1 MFPAFIAA
9 LFYLRITP
17 MKQKV
22 SGQLHAQLKKEM
34 EKIDLIESPLERL
47 KSGLVKVQQ
56 VLAALRIATTKSE
69 FDTQEEEIRFFK
81 YEKPAIY
88 AWLIFVTERYA
99 IEDNLPRGK
108 KDEQL
113 AYLNQQIL
121 YINRFF
127 RQHEFLYQYYRL
139 DANELDQQYFLRGKN
154 MPVLGF
160 SEVPEIDREFGTPA
174 DYLFSKFIAYEKILD
189 FLLREIEILNA
200 SGSEQSFRDKK
211 HLKWTGDSVNL
222 VELIYGIYETGQVNF
237 GEASLAELMNFFG
250 QLFEINLTRYFKK
263 FTDIKMRKS
272 MSKTRFLDE
281 MQKLV
286 NKRIEDGDAFIP
298 ADQKSRYGY

>member
-1 MFPAFIAA
+1 MIKK
-9 LFYLRITP
+9 LS
-17 MKQKV
+17 V
-22 SGQLHAQLKKEM
+22 QLQAQLQKEM
-34 EKIDLIESPLERL
+34 EKTDQIELSLEKL
-47 KSGLVKVQQ
+47 KTGLASVQQ
-56 VLAALRIATTKSE
+56 ILVALRIGTLETGFSST
-69 FDTQEEEIRFFK
+69 DEEVHFFK
-81 YEKPAIY
+81 YEKPPIY
-88 AWLIFVTERYA
+88 AWLIFITERYA
-99 IEDNLPRGK
+99 IEINFPRGK
-108 KDEQL
+108 KEEQI

-127 RQHEFLYQYYRL
+127 RQNEFLYQYYRL
-139 DANELDQQYFLRGKN
+139 DANELDGQYFIRGKN
-154 MPVLGF
+154 AVVLGF

-174 DYLFSKFIAYEKILD
+174 DYLFSKFIAYEKTLD
-189 FLLREIEILNA
+189 YLLREIEILSA
-200 SGSEQSFRDKK
+200 AGSEQPFRKK
-211 HLKWTGDSVNL
+211 IALKWTGDSVNL
-222 VELIYGIYETGQVNF
+222 IELIYGIYETGQINS

>member
-1 MFPAFIAA
+1 
-9 LFYLRITP
+9 
-17 MKQKV
+17 MKKNLAE
-22 SGQLHAQLKKEM
+22 QLHSRLQREM
-34 EKIDLIESPLERL
+34 EKTDQIEVPLEKL
-47 KSGLVKVQQ
+47 KTGLASVQQ
-56 VLAALRIATTKSE
+56 ILAELRIGTLAAE
-69 FDTQEEEIRFFK
+69 FSSPAEEIRFFK
-81 YEKPAIY
+81 YVKPPVY
-88 AWLIFVTERYA
+88 AWLIFITERYA
-99 IEDNLPRGK
+99 IEINFPYGK
-108 KDEQL
+108 KDEQH

-127 RQHEFLYQYYRL
+127 RQNEFLYQYYRL
-139 DANELDQQYFLRGKN
+139 GANDLDEKYFIRGKN
-154 MPVLGF
+154 SVVLGF
-160 SEVPEIDREFGTPA
+160 SEVPEIDKEFGTPA

-189 FLLREIEILNA
+189 YLLREIEILTAAGN
-200 SGSEQSFRDKK
+200 EQLFRKKISF
-211 HLKWTGDSVNL
+211 KWTGDSVNL
-222 VELIYGIYETGQVNF
+222 IELIYGVYETGQVNS

-250 QLFEINLTRYFKK
+250 QLFDINLTRYFKK

>member
-1 MFPAFIAA
+1 MKKKLAEQ
-9 LFYLRITP
+9 LYL
-17 MKQKV
+17 KLQ
-22 SGQLHAQLKKEM
+22 GEM
-34 EKIDLIESPLERL
+34 EKADQIELPLEKL
-47 KSGLVKVQQ
+47 KTGLASVQQ
-56 VLAALRIATTKSE
+56 ILVALRVGTLETE
-69 FDTQEEEIRFFK
+69 FSTPEEEVRFFK
-81 YEKPAIY
+81 YEKPPIY
-88 AWLIFVTERYA
+88 AWLIFITERYA
-99 IEDNLPRGK
+99 IEINFPRGK
-108 KDEQL
+108 KEEQIT
-113 AYLNQQIL
+113 YLNHQIL

-127 RQHEFLYQYYRL
+127 RQNEFLYQYYRL
-139 DANELDQQYFLRGKN
+139 DANELDGQYFIRGKN
-154 MPVLGF
+154 AVVLGF

-189 FLLREIEILNA
+189 YLLREIEILNA
-200 SGSEQSFRDKK
+200 AGGEQPFRNKIA
-211 HLKWTGDSVNL
+211 LKWTGDSVNL
-222 VELIYGIYETGQVNF
+222 IELIYGIYETGQINS

-298 ADQKSRYGY
+298 TDQKSRYGY

>member
-1 MFPAFIAA
+1 MKKKLAEQ
-9 LFYLRITP
+9 LYL
-17 MKQKV
+17 KLQ
-22 SGQLHAQLKKEM
+22 GEM
-34 EKIDLIESPLERL
+34 EKADRIELPLEKLRA
-47 KSGLVKVQQ
+47 GLASVQQ
-56 VLAALRIATTKSE
+56 VLMALRIGTLETE
-69 FDTQEEEIRFFK
+69 FSTPEEEVHFFK
-81 YEKPAIY
+81 YEKPPIY
-88 AWLIFVTERYA
+88 AWLIFMTERYA
-99 IEDNLPRGK
+99 IEINFPRGK
-108 KDEQL
+108 KEEQI

-127 RQHEFLYQYYRL
+127 RQNEFLYQYYRL
-139 DANELDQQYFLRGKN
+139 DANELDGQYFIRGKN
-154 MPVLGF
+154 AVVLGF

-189 FLLREIEILNA
+189 YLLREIEIMNV
-200 SGSEQSFRDKK
+200 SGLEQPFRKK
-211 HLKWTGDSVNL
+211 IALKWTGDSVNL
-222 VELIYGIYETGQVNF
+222 IELIYGVYETGQVNS

-250 QLFEINLTRYFKK
+250 QLFDINLTRYFKK